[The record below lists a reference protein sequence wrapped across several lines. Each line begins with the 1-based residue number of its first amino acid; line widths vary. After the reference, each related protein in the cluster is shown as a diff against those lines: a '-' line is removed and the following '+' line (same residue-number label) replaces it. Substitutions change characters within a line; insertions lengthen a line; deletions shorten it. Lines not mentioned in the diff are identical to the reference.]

1 MSPPRKRS
9 ATRGKAEWRPRLNG
23 LRSRSLDRAQQGLAR
38 DDLLGSTNPQR
49 GGRLEARNA
58 RVWSSNGAIEQCAQA
73 ASDNIVVLI
82 KKLADK
88 VDDPFAD
95 AHLSL

>member
-1 MSPPRKRS
+1 METKVERFEI
-9 ATRGKAEWRPRLNG
+9 T
-23 LRSRSLDRAQQGLAR
+23 LAR
-38 DDLLGSTNPQR
+38 LCAARTGADDLLGSTNPQR

-58 RVWSSNGAIEQCAQA
+58 RVWSSNSAIEQCAQA